1 MTEKRK
7 IIFKSMS
14 SAERVK
20 LIRKKMKEQGLV
32 EGSGVQG
39 KDMTSYDQDEIRD
52 LIKLTSCL
60 SIISN
65 RTKS

>member
-39 KDMTSYDQDEIRD
+39 KDMTSYDQEEIRD

>member
-7 IIFKSMS
+7 INFKRMS
-14 SAERVK
+14 SEERVK

-39 KDMTSYDQDEIRD
+39 KDLTSYDQKEIKD

-65 RTKS
+65 RTNN